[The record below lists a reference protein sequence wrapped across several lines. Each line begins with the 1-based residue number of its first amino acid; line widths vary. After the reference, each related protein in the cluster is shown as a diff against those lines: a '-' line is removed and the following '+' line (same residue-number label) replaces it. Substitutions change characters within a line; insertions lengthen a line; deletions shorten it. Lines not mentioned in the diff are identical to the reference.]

1 MPVRAIRDFADG
13 DVDFIL
19 LAHELVPFGAALP
32 RVLPLRGGLRLL
44 RLRLRYSR
52 LRLITVRAV
61 EIVADTADDEQEEA
75 DDEEDAAANQEARL
89 A

>member
-1 MPVRAIRDFADG
+1 MLVRAVRDFADG

-19 LAHELVPFGAALP
+19 LAHEIVPFGTALP
-32 RVLPLRGGLRLL
+32 RALPLRCGLRLL
-44 RLRLRYSR
+44 LRRYSR

-61 EIVADTADDEQEEA
+61 EIVANAADDEQEEA
-75 DDEEDAAANQEARL
+75 DDDEDATADQEARL